1 MRNGFAGEALN
12 LTPDLVIYMGREAQN
27 GRTDPRVLTEEDA
40 RIADGLMQ
48 ALSGESVAR
57 GPSFDLGYP
66 KVPGRD
72 LEGIPN
78 ANDPVMREKLRQR
91 LLKNPGG
98 QEDIPSFLKRASA
111 GGDLTAQVNPT
122 YPAGDP
128 RYGEPMNMGGQPL
141 SLSESEYGWT
151 QRMNELRRSSP
162 SEYEK
167 VKSMMGAHGWTQPPA
182 GFRPPAG
189 I

>member
-40 RIADGLMQ
+40 RIADGIAG
-48 ALSGESVAR
+48 ALVRTMEYRPDRDGPATLEPITPPGYQPGSGDVEELLA
-57 GPSFDLGYP
+57 GGQSFDLSYP
-66 KVPGRD
+66 KIPGRD

-98 QEDIPSFLKRASA
+98 GQELPGFLKKA
-111 GGDLTAQVNPT
+111 
-122 YPAGDP
+122 
-128 RYGEPMNMGGQPL
+128 
-141 SLSESEYGWT
+141 
-151 QRMNELRRSSP
+151 
-162 SEYEK
+162 
-167 VKSMMGAHGWTQPPA
+167 
-182 GFRPPAG
+182 
-189 I
+189 